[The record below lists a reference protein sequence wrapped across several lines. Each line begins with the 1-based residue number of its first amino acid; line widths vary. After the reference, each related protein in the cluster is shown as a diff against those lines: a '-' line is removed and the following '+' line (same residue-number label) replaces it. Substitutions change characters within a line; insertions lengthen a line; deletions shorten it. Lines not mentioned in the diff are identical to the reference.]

1 MPATIGLGGW
11 LSAWFLL
18 ALAGTWAV
26 RRYAVGR
33 KLLDHPAERR
43 SHRVAT
49 PRGGGLSIVIAMLL
63 ALLWLALMD
72 PGHRGILVAA
82 GGGLVLVAGSGW
94 VDDHRPLSAS
104 LRLATHIAAACLVS
118 GALLL
123 GGHGAWSA
131 ILAAVAIPVLVNVW
145 NFMDGID
152 GLAASQAAIAA
163 SFYALYATDAATSA
177 LAWALVAA
185 CCGFLPFN
193 FPKARIFLGDVGSG
207 ALGYLLAFLLVW
219 VWLQHEHG
227 SRAAMLPLMLL
238 PLAAFL
244 VDASLTLSR
253 RIVRGE
259 KWWMP
264 HVQHAYQQLAST
276 LGAHWP
282 VTLGYA
288 AWSVLAGGMFLA
300 TDEQAFA
307 IKLLLAAG
315 WMLGSGLAWLALQ
328 RGCADSRGSQGSSR

>member
-1 MPATIGLGGW
+1 MSATIGLGGW

-18 ALAGTWAV
+18 ALAGTWVV
-26 RRYAVGR
+26 RRYALGR

-63 ALLWLALMD
+63 ALLWLAWGD
-72 PGHRGILVAA
+72 PQHRGLLVAA
-82 GGGLVLVAGSGW
+82 AGGLVVVAGSGW
-94 VDDHRPLSAS
+94 ADDHRPVSAR
-104 LRLATHIAAACLVS
+104 LRLAMHGVAASLVS
-118 GALLL
+118 MALLL
-123 GGHGAWSA
+123 AGHGAGSA
-131 ILAAVAIPVLVNVW
+131 ILAVVAIPVLVNVW

-163 SFYALYATDAATSA
+163 SVYALYGSDATTSA

-193 FPKARIFLGDVGSG
+193 FPRARIFLGDVGSG
-207 ALGYLLAFLLVW
+207 ALGYLLAVLLVW
-219 VWLQHEHG
+219 AWVQQQPG
-227 SRAAMLPLMLL
+227 SQAAMLPLMLL
-238 PLAAFL
+238 PLATFL

-276 LGAHWP
+276 VGVHWP
-282 VTLGYA
+282 VTMGYA
-288 AWSVLAGGMFLA
+288 AWSVLAGGVFLV
-300 TDEQAFA
+300 TIEQTPV
-307 IKLLLAAG
+307 IKLGLAAG
-315 WMLGSGLAWLALQ
+315 WMLGSGLLWLTVQ
-328 RGCADSRGSQGSSR
+328 RGCADQREQRGSAR

>member
-1 MPATIGLGGW
+1 MPVTIGLG
-11 LSAWFLL
+11 AWVAILFLL

-26 RRYAVGR
+26 RRYALAR
-33 KLLDHPAERR
+33 NLLDHPAERR

-49 PRGGGLSIVIAMLL
+49 PRGGGLSIVAAMLV
-63 ALLWLALMD
+63 ALLLLAWMN
-72 PGHRGILVAA
+72 PGDRGLLLAAA
-82 GGGLVLVAGSGW
+82 GGLALVAGAGW
-94 VDDHRPLSAS
+94 IDDHRPLSAG
-104 LRLATHIAAACLVS
+104 LRLAIHLASAVLVS
-118 GALLL
+118 GAVLLS
-123 GGHGAWSA
+123 GHGAWSA
-131 ILAAVAIPVLVNVW
+131 VVALLAVPVLVNVW

-163 SFYALYATDAATSA
+163 AAYALSGADAATTA

-219 VWLQHEHG
+219 VSIRNARGVTE
-227 SRAAMLPLMLL
+227 SELPLMLL

-253 RIVRGE
+253 RILLGE
-259 KWWMP
+259 QWWKP
-264 HVQHAYQQLAST
+264 HVQHAYQQLACR

-282 VTLGYA
+282 VTMAYA
-288 AWSVLAGGMFLA
+288 VWSVLAGGLLLVA
-300 TDEQAFA
+300 TVQPFV
-307 IKLLLAAG
+307 IKLTIVASWLLASSLV
-315 WMLGSGLAWLALQ
+315 WIALP
-328 RGCADSRGSQGSSR
+328 RTPTTSSQAQGRP